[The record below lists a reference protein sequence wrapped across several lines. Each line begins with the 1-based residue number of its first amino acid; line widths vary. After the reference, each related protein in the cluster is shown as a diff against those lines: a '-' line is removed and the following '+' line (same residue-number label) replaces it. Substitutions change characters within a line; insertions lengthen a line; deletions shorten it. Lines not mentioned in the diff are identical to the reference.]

1 MSRDEATLLDIER
14 AARLI
19 IEFTRGTDVQDF
31 LDDVKTQSAVLH
43 QLLVLGEAVKRLSPA
58 FRGRYPS
65 IPWALIA
72 GMRDNLIHE
81 YDTVDLDEVWST
93 AERDVPRLLLSLN
106 LPLSPDETGEET

>member
-14 AARLI
+14 SAQLI
-19 IEFTRGTDVQDF
+19 IEFTRGMDREEF

-65 IPWALIA
+65 IPWVLIA

-93 AERDVPRLLLSLN
+93 AERDVPRLLRSLN
-106 LPLSPDETGEET
+106 LRLAPDETGDGT

>member
-19 IEFTRGTDVQDF
+19 IDFTREMDDEVF

-43 QLLVLGEAVKRLSPA
+43 QLLVLGEAVKRLSPE
-58 FRGRYPS
+58 FRGQHQR
-65 IPWALIA
+65 IPWSLIA

-93 AERDVPRLLLSLN
+93 AKRDVPRLLLSLDLTQPPN
-106 LPLSPDETGEET
+106 EV